1 MQRQGTLMTQDRE
14 PHPPSEMI
22 AQATDGAPLE
32 VRLEPELL
40 EALDRYAREN
50 GLEASRADSLR
61 SALREWALSHGY
73 LVVPD
78 EGKRPAE
85 LDASNDD

>member
-1 MQRQGTLMTQDRE
+1 MAQDRE
-14 PHPPSEMI
+14 PHPPGEVI

-40 EALDRYAREN
+40 EALDRYGRER
-50 GLEASRADSLR
+50 GTEASRSDSLR
-61 SALREWALSHGY
+61 SALREWALSRGY
-73 LVVPD
+73 LPSVPD

>member
-1 MQRQGTLMTQDRE
+1 MLENDE
-14 PHPPSEMI
+14 PHPPSELI
-22 AQATDGAPLE
+22 AAAADGAPFE

-40 EALDRYAREN
+40 EALDRYAREK
-50 GLEASRADSLR
+50 GLEGSRPDSLR
-61 SALREWALSHGY
+61 SALREWALSRGY

-78 EGKRPAE
+78 EGKRPAD

>member
-1 MQRQGTLMTQDRE
+1 MAQDRE
-14 PHPPSEMI
+14 PHPPGAVI
-22 AQATDGAPLE
+22 AQAADGGPFE

-40 EALDRYAREN
+40 EALDRYAREK
-50 GLEASRADSLR
+50 GLEGSRPDSLR

-73 LVVPD
+73 LAVAD
-78 EGKRPAE
+78 EGRRPAD